1 MSMKIAVYPGSFDPI
16 TNGHLDIIERAASI
30 FDKLIVVVAYNSS
43 KQSTFSV
50 DERVEMIKE
59 AVSYL
64 PNVEVDKTT
73 GLTVEY
79 AVFKGACTLV
89 RGLRAVTDYELEF
102 QMNVANTFINSS
114 VESIYLMSRKE
125 YTFISSSII
134 KELYSHGVDISTLV
148 PSSVL
153 KCFKSREK

>member
-1 MSMKIAVYPGSFDPI
+1 MKIAVYPGSFDPI

-30 FDKLIVVVAYNSS
+30 FDKLIVVVAYNSN
-43 KQSTFSV
+43 KQSTFNI
-50 DERVEMIKE
+50 DERVKMIEE
-59 AVSYL
+59 AVSHLY
-64 PNVEVDKTT
+64 NVEVDKTT

-79 AVFKGACTLV
+79 ALSKGACTLV

-102 QMNVANTFINSS
+102 QMNAANTFINSKI
-114 VESIYLMSRKE
+114 ESMYLMSRQE

-134 KELYSHGVDISTLV
+134 KELYSHGVDISSLV

-153 KCFKSREK
+153 KYFKNRENQ